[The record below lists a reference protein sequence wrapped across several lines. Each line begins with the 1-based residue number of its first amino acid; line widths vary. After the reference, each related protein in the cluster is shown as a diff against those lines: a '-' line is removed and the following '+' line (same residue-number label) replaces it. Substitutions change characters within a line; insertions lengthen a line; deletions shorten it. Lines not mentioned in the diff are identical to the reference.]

1 MAGRQGVAARLR
13 ELREAVE
20 ERATTSSGGYKKEP
34 ISDERWEAIERYAL
48 GSAAEQM
55 AEEVAGDPSR
65 VPERPETAASPDAP
79 GWTPEHTRWAFWAG
93 AIERGWID
101 PASRRYI
108 GPSRESLAREAM

>member
-55 AEEVAGDPSR
+55 AEEVARDPGR
-65 VPERPETAASPDAP
+65 EPTRPETGASPSTI
-79 GWTPEHTRWAFWAG
+79 GWTPEHTRWVFWEE